1 MDLDAV
7 LTTAIASLSTQVSSA
22 FTTVAPFV
30 LLVGT
35 GFAAW
40 KYVKRFLSKA

>member
-1 MDLDAV
+1 VNLDAV
-7 LTTAIASLSTQVSSA
+7 LTTAIADLSTQVSSG
-22 FTTVAPFV
+22 FTTIAPFV
-30 LLVGT
+30 LLTGV

>member
-1 MDLDAV
+1 MDVDTV
-7 LTTAIASLSTQVSSA
+7 LTAALTDLTGQVTAA
-22 FTTVAPFV
+22 FGTVAPFV
-30 LLVGT
+30 LLTGV